1 MVPPTAMV
9 TTAAG
14 ASKSLRR
21 QEAHR
26 QGEQSNQS

>member
-1 MVPPTAMV
+1 MVPSTAMV

-21 QEAHR
+21 QDAHG
-26 QGEQSNQS
+26 QGEQSKQS